1 MSHELTRQQVNAV
14 MGDNFEFS
22 DEQWAIIS
30 APLEPFVVVAGAGSG
45 KTTSMAA
52 RVAFLVGSD
61 HVAAEQVLGLTFT
74 NKAAASLGASMRK
87 VLRNLEAQGLRP
99 VGPDLGEDESVAG
112 EPSVQTYNSFASRI
126 LSEHGIRL
134 GREPGARLLNEGF
147 REQLAYRVVCSS
159 ALPLEDFAKGPD
171 SLTKDLLGLDDQCSE
186 LDISPEA
193 LIEWDTELVNDMNA
207 VELSGGKFLK
217 NAAEIRDTAR
227 KRRHLARLVL
237 EWRAAKDRHDVID
250 YTDQTR
256 LALELVRR
264 FPEVGQSVRAQFQ
277 VVLLDEYQD
286 TSVAQRKL
294 LQALFPDGHAVTA
307 VGDPCQAIYG
317 WRGASVDN
325 IDNFD
330 KHFPAIRHGN
340 VVPSARYKLSANRRS
355 GYNIL
360 KVANDLSSGLRDFHT
375 GIEELQWADSDKGAG
390 LVTIGMF
397 ERSSDERAWVV
408 DRIANIG
415 EGLQGKW
422 GSIAILAS
430 NGKELA
436 AFDQL
441 LQERGIPTQL
451 NGAAGLLSQPIVI
464 DVRSM
469 LQAVVDP
476 IANGALVRLLSGPR
490 WAIGVRDLF
499 ALGDRAHALS
509 RGEHTASPQTVAQA
523 LDAAVAGADPVEMTS
538 LSDATMDLGDLSNF
552 SPEAAQR
559 FAEFGEELQYLRQYS
574 AEPLPEFL
582 SRVLRVSGLDVE
594 LAMASPQVQLA
605 WMTFAKLAAE
615 FTDLDGRSSVSAFL
629 RRLADAERFDVD
641 LKVDVVQRTDA
652 VQLMTIHKAK
662 GLEFPVVIV
671 PGFVEGAFPGG
682 TTRSRWLKSAA
693 VIPWHL
699 REDKT
704 DALESYPSRDRSPST
719 KEVDEYIEV
728 LREHDLL
735 EDQRLAYVALT
746 RAENTLIATGHW
758 WGPTQQKPR
767 IPDSYLGKVRT
778 TSAEFDEAIAHWHDQ
793 PEDEKNPYLEEVEG
807 FAWPAPLEQP
817 LKVRELAALV
827 EGASEISHLE
837 LSSTD
842 AALVAQWEDDS
853 RVLIEEAR
861 KMREPVVNVALPASV
876 SASVLIRAMRE
887 PEQLA
892 RDLARPMPSPSSQA
906 SSRGTAFHAWVETQY
921 GQQSLLDPDDLPG
934 SGDQDIISDEQL
946 GELKEA
952 FGRSAFAHLTP
963 VAIEQPFAMVIG
975 GRVVRGR
982 IDAVFAA
989 NGRFDVIDW
998 KTGSAKSADE
1008 LQLALYRLAWSRI
1021 ANVPLDHIDAGF
1033 LMVQT
1038 GEVLRPTLPDLS
1050 HLAQ

>member
-1 MSHELTRQQVNAV
+1 MSRDLTRAQLDAV
-14 MGDNFEFS
+14 MGFAVS

-30 APLEPFVVVAGAGSG
+30 APLEPNVVVAGAGSG

-52 RVAFLVGSD
+52 RVAYVVGSD
-61 HVAAEQVLGLTFT
+61 HVAAEKILGLTFT
-74 NKAAASLGASMRK
+74 NKAAASLGANMRK
-87 VLRNLEAQGLRP
+87 TLRHLEADGLRP
-99 VGPDLGEDESVAG
+99 AGLDLGEDESVAG
-112 EPSVQTYNSFASRI
+112 EPSVLTYNSFASRI

-159 ALPLEDFAKGPD
+159 ALPLEEFGTGPD
-171 SLTKDLLGLDDQCSE
+171 SLTSNLLSLDDQCSE
-186 LDISPEA
+186 LDITPEA
-193 LIEWDTELVNDMNA
+193 VIAWDTKLINDMNA
-207 VELSGGKFLK
+207 AELGPGKFQK
-217 NAAEIRDTAR
+217 NAGEIRETAK

-237 EWRAAKDRHDVID
+237 EWRAAKERYDVID

-264 FPEVGQSVRAQFQ
+264 FPEVAQSVREQFTL
-277 VVLLDEYQD
+277 VLLDEYQD
-286 TSVAQRKL
+286 TSIAQRKL
-294 LQALFPDGHAVTA
+294 LQELFPNGHAVTA

-325 IDNFD
+325 IDHFPD
-330 KHFPAIRHGN
+330 HFPAVRAGKT
-340 VVPSARYKLSANRRS
+340 VPASRYVLSANRRS
-355 GYNIL
+355 GFNIL
-360 KVANDLSSGLRDFHT
+360 KVANDLSKGLRDFHT
-375 GIEELQWADSDKGAG
+375 GVEELKWAQSAKGAG

-397 ERSSDERAWVV
+397 ERSTQEREWII
-408 DRIANIG
+408 DRIARIG

-436 AFDQL
+436 AFDAL
-441 LQERGIPTQL
+441 LQEANIPTQL
-451 NGAAGLLSQPIVI
+451 HGAAGLLNQPIII
-464 DVRSM
+464 DVRSL

-476 IANGALVRLLSGPR
+476 VANGSMVRLLSGPR
-490 WAIGVRDLF
+490 WRIGVRDLVG
-499 ALGDRAHALS
+499 LGTRAAYLAGGS
-509 RGEHTASPQTVAQA
+509 RKVDAQSVAQA

-538 LSDATMDLGDLSNF
+538 LSDAAMDLGDLHQY
-552 SPEAAQR
+552 SPQAAVR
-559 FAEFGEELQYLRQYS
+559 FAQFGSELQHLRHYA

-582 SRVLRVSGLDVE
+582 TRVLRVTGLDVE
-594 LAMASPQVQLA
+594 LAMAPPQTQLA

-615 FTDLDGRSSVSAFL
+615 FTDLDGRSTLSAFL
-629 RRLADAERFDVD
+629 RRLNDAERFDVD

-682 TTRSRWLKSAA
+682 NSRSRWMKSAA
-693 VIPWHL
+693 VIPWEL

-704 DALESYPSRDRSPST
+704 DALTSYPARDRSPT
-719 KEVDEYIEV
+719 AKEFDAYVEV
-728 LREHDLL
+728 LRDHDLL

-746 RAENTLIATGHW
+746 RAENSLIATGHW
-758 WGPTQQKPR
+758 WGSTQQKSREPGR
-767 IPDSYLGKVRT
+767 YLEQVRS
-778 TSAEFDEAIAHWHDQ
+778 TSEDFDDAIAYWH
-793 PEDEKNPYLEEVEG
+793 EDPVVEKNPYLEEVEG

-817 LKVRELAALV
+817 AQVRALAELVALV
-827 EGASEISHLE
+827 NHESELP
-837 LSSTD
+837 LSPVESLT
-842 AALVAQWEDDS
+842 VAQWNDDA
-853 RVLIEEAR
+853 RVLMQEAR
-861 KMREPVVNVALPASV
+861 KLREPIVEVPLPASV

-892 RDLARPMPSPSSQA
+892 RDLARPMPSPSSAA
-906 SSRGTAFHAWVETQY
+906 STRGTAFHTWVETQY

-934 SGDQDIISDEQL
+934 SGDHDIVSDEQL
-946 GELKEA
+946 TELKEA
-952 FGRSAFAHLTP
+952 FSHSAFAQLTP

-982 IDAVFAA
+982 IDAVFAT

-1008 LQLALYRLAWSRI
+1008 MQLALYRLAWSRI
-1021 ANVPLDHIDAGF
+1021 ANVPVEHIDAGF
-1033 LMVQT
+1033 LMVST
-1038 GEVLRPTLPDLS
+1038 GEVLRPVLPDLS
-1050 HLAQ
+1050 HLLQ